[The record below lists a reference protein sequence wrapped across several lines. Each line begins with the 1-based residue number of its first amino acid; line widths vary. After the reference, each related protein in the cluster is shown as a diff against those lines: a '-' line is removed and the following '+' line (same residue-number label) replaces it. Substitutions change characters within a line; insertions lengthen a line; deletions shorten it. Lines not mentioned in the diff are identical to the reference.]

1 MPDCVVPGCHVEAHN
16 NLGVRLR
23 RPDTSAI
30 WAPNTEAFVCDAHAA
45 AGARLTV
52 LYEAT
57 DTHSVEVSV
66 HGTGQKA
73 RRMTPIKV
81 ADRAE
86 TIAEELTD
94 RLRR

>member
-1 MPDCVVPGCHVEAHN
+1 MPDCVVPDCHVEAHN

-30 WAPNTEAFVCDAHAA
+30 WAPNTGAYVCDTHAVS
-45 AGARLTV
+45 GARLTV

-57 DTHSVEVSV
+57 DAGKVEVAV
-66 HGTGQKA
+66 HGT
-73 RRMTPIKV
+73 
-81 ADRAE
+81 ADDAHRVTRINVPDHAA

-94 RLRR
+94 RLRH